1 MITRLTV
8 ATLSIVAMLF
18 SSAANSQTGIA
29 STYGTS
35 GEKTASGES
44 LSSSAL
50 TAAHRSLPFGT
61 RALVINKTNGRSV
74 VVRINDRGPYVR
86 GRVIDVTIA
95 AARALGFSDLAHV
108 QVTSLT
114 KSFADATTTHHAAKP
129 PITKTADCADC
140 APKRDNVLQPRAF
153 ASE

>member
-8 ATLSIVAMLF
+8 ATLSIAAMF
-18 SSAANSQTGIA
+18 FPSAANPQTGVA

-44 LSSSAL
+44 LSASAL

-86 GRVIDVTIA
+86 GRVIDLTIA
-95 AARALGFSDLAHV
+95 AARALGFNGLAHV

-114 KSFADATTTHHAAKP
+114 KSSADTTTRHPTAKP
-129 PITKTADCADC
+129 SITKTTSCADC
-140 APKRDNVLQPRAF
+140 APKPDNGVQLRSF

>member
-44 LSSSAL
+44 LSASAL
-50 TAAHRSLPFGT
+50 TAAHRSLPFGA
-61 RALVINKTNGRSV
+61 RALVVKKTNGRSV

-129 PITKTADCADC
+129 SITKTADCADC

>member
-8 ATLSIVAMLF
+8 ATLSIVPMLF
-18 SSAANSQTGIA
+18 SSVVNSQTGIA

-44 LSSSAL
+44 LSANAL
-50 TAAHRSLPFGT
+50 TAAHPSLPFGT

-86 GRVIDVTIA
+86 GRVIDLTIA
-95 AARALGFSDLAHV
+95 AARALGFSGLAHV

-114 KSFADATTTHHAAKP
+114 KSSADTTTTHHAAKP
-129 PITKTADCADC
+129 SITKTTSCTDC
-140 APKRDNVLQPRAF
+140 APKLDNGVQFRSF